1 MLKEKR
7 YAFPP
12 VKTELAGD
20 FFTILITFAM
30 EAAESEPYDPEGKPG
45 PAWLVL
51 ALRFGQNPKTR
62 NCRQE
67 HPATMFPCLF
77 RFLPG

>member
-12 VKTELAGD
+12 VKDELVGD

-30 EAAESEPYDPEGKPG
+30 EAAESESYDPQGMPHTENI
-45 PAWLVL
+45 
-51 ALRFGQNPKTR
+51 R
-62 NCRQE
+62 
-67 HPATMFPCLF
+67 
-77 RFLPG
+77 

>member
-1 MLKEKR
+1 MLKEKK

-30 EAAESEPYDPEGKPG
+30 EAAESEPYDPEGMPT
-45 PAWLVL
+45 PPSCLSPPLPL
-51 ALRFGQNPKTR
+51 AQGSSNTYS
-62 NCRQE
+62 
-67 HPATMFPCLF
+67 
-77 RFLPG
+77 